1 MSKLFSLK
9 ILTPEREFFEGE
21 VEAVNLNA
29 PDGKVEILANH
40 TPFIMPVD
48 VGTLSIKQN
57 GEWIEAVNS
66 EGFIEVR
73 RHDVVIFVQTCER
86 PDEID
91 VRRAE
96 EARRHAEEVMRQKQS
111 MTEYQ
116 QSKLALA
123 RAMARL
129 KLSGPGRH

>member
-1 MSKLFSLK
+1 MTKLFNLK

-29 PDGKVEILANH
+29 PDGKVEILATH
-40 TPFIMPVD
+40 TPFIMPID
-48 VGTLSIKQN
+48 VGSLSIKQN
-57 GEWIEAVNS
+57 GEWSDAVNS
-66 EGFIEVR
+66 EGFVEVR
-73 RHDVVIFVQTCER
+73 RQDVVIFVQTCER

-91 VRRAE
+91 IRRAE

-111 MTEYQ
+111 MSEYQ

-129 KLSGPGRH
+129 KLSGPRR